1 MAVVTRHHQRTAAP
15 VRCLSSHAVCDDAVF
30 MTCSVAR
37 RLLAVWPHAVS
48 HLQYRAG
55 TIAFEIQISHTCT
68 VGREKHRNFFSLVV
82 IHVSRNNYRIWQIQK
97 ASVQAQNARRKW
109 RSHHAAIACTDSLAL
124 SLNLNEPQFT
134 YIYIEE
140 GN

>member
-1 MAVVTRHHQRTAAP
+1 MAVVTRHHQCYQRTAAA

-68 VGREKHRNFFSLVV
+68 VGREKSTETFFHWLLFTSAGIITVYDRYKKLAYRLRMHDASGAV
-82 IHVSRNNYRIWQIQK
+82 IMQPLRVPT
-97 ASVQAQNARRKW
+97 AW
-109 RSHHAAIACTDSLAL
+109 RFH
-124 SLNLNEPQFT
+124 
-134 YIYIEE
+134 
-140 GN
+140 